1 MSFGGDGWWLKAC
14 QKAYRLGRTS
24 GVHGDSGRSR
34 KRPCRDIRD
43 RFDDTLMDQ
52 DSLGLASREPRWAV
66 NAQLPW
72 DHGGPMNVK
81 RSWRR
86 NGTFGG
92 TQGDFGNLW
101 GTWR

>member
-1 MSFGGDGWWLKAC
+1 MGRWEKPFLGFGGDGWWLKAC

-52 DSLGLASREPRWAV
+52 EQPGAC
-66 NAQLPW
+66 
-72 DHGGPMNVK
+72 
-81 RSWRR
+81 
-86 NGTFGG
+86 
-92 TQGDFGNLW
+92 
-101 GTWR
+101 